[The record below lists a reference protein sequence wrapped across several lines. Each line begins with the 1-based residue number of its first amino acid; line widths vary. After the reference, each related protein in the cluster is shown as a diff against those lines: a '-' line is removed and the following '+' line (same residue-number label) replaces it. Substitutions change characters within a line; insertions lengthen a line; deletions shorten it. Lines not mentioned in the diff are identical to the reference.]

1 MVSRNS
7 IPGGFAYIWQSKW
20 LGIIAIKTEST
31 QINFLSDVLVAVAS
45 LDLKVPNIKMN
56 YSGTPLIRSLMGQKY
71 FAFDHI
77 NGLAVLPGQAQFS
90 RLEGRYDKY
99 TVHRIHVHRIFHF
112 QKISKPYHGW
122 LFEIL
127 RAELETWRHW
137 GILMI
142 EGILPLE
149 FPQGTARQGGIFW

>member
-20 LGIIAIKTEST
+20 LGIIAIKNEST

-71 FAFDHI
+71 FAYLTI
-77 NGLAVLPGQAQFS
+77 LTGWPYYRG
-90 RLEGRYDKY
+90 RLKLQD
-99 TVHRIHVHRIFHF
+99 
-112 QKISKPYHGW
+112 
-122 LFEIL
+122 L
-127 RAELETWRHW
+127 RAVMTNTLYIAFTFIAFFISRKYPNPSSWMAFWNSEGWTRNLKALGDTYDWRDFTS
-137 GILMI
+137 GIST
-142 EGILPLE
+142 GDS
-149 FPQGTARQGGIFW
+149 